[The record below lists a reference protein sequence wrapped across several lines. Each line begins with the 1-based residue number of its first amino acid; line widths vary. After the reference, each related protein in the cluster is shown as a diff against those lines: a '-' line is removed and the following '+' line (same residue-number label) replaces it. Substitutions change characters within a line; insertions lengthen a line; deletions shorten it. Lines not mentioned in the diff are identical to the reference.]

1 MQRNILYSEPATE
14 AVGPGGCCLCLRLS
28 ASRARWAAGLRLSVL
43 TQQQGG
49 LPIFSTKGKILNQL
63 SYTDRHFLN

>member
-28 ASRARWAAGLRLSVL
+28 ASRARWAAGLRLSAL
-43 TQQQGG
+43 IQQQGG
-49 LPIFSTKGKILNQL
+49 PLVFQ
-63 SYTDRHFLN
+63 

>member
-14 AVGPGGCCLCLRLS
+14 AVGPGGCCLCIRLS
-28 ASRARWAAGLRLSVL
+28 ASRARWAAGLRLSAL

-49 LPIFSTKGKILNQL
+49 LTIFSTKGKILNQL
-63 SYTDRHFLN
+63 FFT

>member
-14 AVGPGGCCLCLRLS
+14 AVGPGGCFLCLRLS
-28 ASRARWAAGLRLSVL
+28 ASRARWAAGLRLSAL

-49 LPIFSTKGKILNQL
+49 LPIFST
-63 SYTDRHFLN
+63 